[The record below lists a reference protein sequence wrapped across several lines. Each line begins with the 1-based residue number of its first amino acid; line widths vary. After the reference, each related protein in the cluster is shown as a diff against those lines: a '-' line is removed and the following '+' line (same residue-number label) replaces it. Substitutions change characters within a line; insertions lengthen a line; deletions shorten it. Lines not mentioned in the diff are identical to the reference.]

1 MVRRMTSVSGRIG
14 IEWRSPSE
22 NPYAVR
28 ETMLMTRLLSD
39 VTSGRSKRT
48 EDDELEGITC

>member
-14 IEWRSPSE
+14 TEWRSPSE
-22 NPYAVR
+22 NPSAVR

-48 EDDELEGITC
+48 EDDELEGISC